1 MILDPH
7 HRFQEH
13 PGGISIDVVKE
24 GVRYR
29 DQLEPFK
36 DVVDDIF
43 AIYAGTVFRL
53 PLRTVKQAE
62 QSKIKTSHT
71 SVEEIGTILSN
82 FCERELG
89 EVLLFLKHITKIEI
103 RHIDRDGQS
112 KVIGSVTIEDIPSP
126 HTVAQG
132 IHFRGTLLQS
142 VNGNTETKWC
152 IRTLQIDKAQA
163 KEAMSERLGYDV
175 GDSLTSDKLSPLVQL
190 ASPINGELI
199 GSLYT
204 LLPLPI
210 RTCFPLHLNAVFA
223 LTPDRQSLKNIEEV
237 GTLESRE
244 RFAYNSV
251 LVLGLC

>member
-13 PGGISIDVVKE
+13 PGGISIDVVTE
-24 GVRYR
+24 GIRYH
-29 DQLEPFK
+29 DQLKPFK

-43 AIYAGTVFRL
+43 AKYSGTVFRL

-62 QSKIKTSHT
+62 RSKIKTSHT
-71 SVEEIGTILSN
+71 SVEQISSILRN

-103 RHIDRDGQS
+103 RHIDPDGQS
-112 KVIGSVTIEDIPSP
+112 NVIGSVTIDDIPSP

-132 IHFRGTLLQS
+132 IHFRRTVLQS
-142 VNGNTETKWC
+142 LSGNTETQWC
-152 IRTLQIDKAQA
+152 IRTLQIDKAKA
-163 KEAMSERLGYDV
+163 NETMSERLCYDV
-175 GDSLTSDKLSPLVQL
+175 GDSLTSDKLLPLVQL
-190 ASPINGELI
+190 ATPVNGEVI

-223 LTPDRQSLKNIEEV
+223 LTPDRQSLKNIEEI
-237 GTLESRE
+237 GTPESRE
-244 RFAYNSV
+244 RFVNDSV